1 MLKSKSLSFNFLVF
15 SIRTIIVSFAP
26 LIVFPYVSR
35 ILGAEGIG
43 KVQFIQSIAS
53 YFQLFATFG
62 ITTYGIREGSFLR
75 DDPES
80 LKKLTLEL
88 IIINA
93 ITTFFALFGYA
104 LAVCFLDSSKYWDL
118 ALIFSL
124 YILFYGINFDWYY
137 NVHECYIYITI
148 RTIVGYLVS
157 FAIVFLGVRN
167 NMDTNIYACSIVIP
181 YAVNFFVNGFE
192 IFKKEGYTAYKNL
205 SFKKHLI
212 PLLLIFS
219 TVVSSS
225 IYLLLDTTML
235 GILNGD
241 KTVGYYTAASKLCR
255 FGVQGIT
262 TVFTVFTPRLGY
274 YIGKNKTQEFT
285 RLGTFLGEV
294 TLFIAVPLCF
304 VLIAFSDQAI
314 VFFSG
319 KEYLPASP
327 ALRILSINLVFSAFD
342 GFLGWQI
349 LVPNGKEKCLFFGT
363 VVGCGVDLL
372 LNAMLIPHLGLN
384 GAAIATLVTEIMV
397 FSICFFA
404 SRKYLLL
411 NQMGKEFL
419 KILVASFPI
428 FILHWG
434 IISARNLSINLI
446 QTILFALSLCILY
459 ICILLLEKSE
469 VISMLFKAVL
479 SKIQKYEFDE

>member
-1 MLKSKSLSFNFLVF
+1 MIKLSF
-15 SIRTIIVSFAP
+15 
-26 LIVFPYVSR
+26 
-35 ILGAEGIG
+35 
-43 KVQFIQSIAS
+43 
-53 YFQLFATFG
+53 
-62 ITTYGIREGSFLR
+62 
-75 DDPES
+75 
-80 LKKLTLEL
+80 
-88 IIINA
+88 
-93 ITTFFALFGYA
+93 
-104 LAVCFLDSSKYWDL
+104 
-118 ALIFSL
+118 
-124 YILFYGINFDWYY
+124 
-137 NVHECYIYITI
+137 
-148 RTIVGYLVS
+148 
-157 FAIVFLGVRN
+157 
-167 NMDTNIYACSIVIP
+167 
-181 YAVNFFVNGFE
+181 
-192 IFKKEGYTAYKNL
+192 
-205 SFKKHLI
+205 
-212 PLLLIFS
+212 
-219 TVVSSS
+219 
-225 IYLLLDTTML
+225 
-235 GILNGD
+235 
-241 KTVGYYTAASKLCR
+241 
-255 FGVQGIT
+255 
-262 TVFTVFTPRLGY
+262 
-274 YIGKNKTQEFT
+274 
-285 RLGTFLGEV
+285 
-294 TLFIAVPLCF
+294 
-304 VLIAFSDQAI
+304 
-314 VFFSG
+314 FFSG